1 MKTARLTTA
10 TRPAITSTVGAL
22 SDRELLRETSNLV
35 RHERHLQGAIIDH
48 LAEIEARGLH
58 LQRGFS
64 SLFDYAVR
72 ELGYSDAAAA
82 RRIGAMRLCAD
93 QPHAREGLRDG
104 SLTLS
109 AAAELQWAFARQRR
123 RGSISGTA
131 AVAPAAAGSAAAGSA
146 AQNDP
151 AADSAAAVP
160 SSAEP
165 EPPLVLD
172 AAGRRQLVDEA
183 AGKSARQVRQM
194 LADVDPELA
203 PPADRVRPLGDGRY
217 ELKATIDAECQQ
229 GLEQLRG
236 LLSHVDPRM
245 TLGQLVGRLVKEGLD
260 RHDPSRP
267 PRRARSGSR
276 PADAKAHAPRTP
288 PPEQAQGRSVPA
300 AKHAARPAHTAAA
313 PKTDPDAGHHATPT
327 PESQAAVQRRAA
339 STTKDAAIPAGA
351 APTPARAVRPT
362 PTSTPPPST
371 QKETARRAATGAKP
385 TSAATPAS
393 KSCASGHAISAAVRR
408 QVWQRDGGRLH
419 PRRSTDRAPLR
430 LNASD
435 RGRPHRPHALGGG
448 APILETSDFW
458 VARPSP
464 PPSRAGAGHRVSP
477 HRDPCLPKGAP
488 RPVSPTRNPEDP
500 GNLAQALATGNSYAA
515 LLMWRGS
522 RRSAW
527 ISAAN
532 SSMRASNSSIVPDRS
547 SAAISSRMPACRTR
561 CAAGFSSPS
570 A

>member
-1 MKTARLTTA
+1 MITAPLTTA

-48 LAEIEARGLH
+48 LAEIEARGLY

-93 QPHAREGLRDG
+93 QPDAREGLRDG

-109 AAAELQWAFARQRR
+109 AAAELQWAFDRQRR

-131 AVAPAAAGSAAAGSA
+131 AIAPAGSAAAGSA

-151 AADSAAAVP
+151 AADFAPAVP
-160 SSAEP
+160 LPSAEP
-165 EPPLVLD
+165 EPPPPLVLD
-172 AAGRRQLVDEA
+172 AVGRQKLVEEA

-194 LADVDPELA
+194 LVDLDPELA

-245 TLGQLVGRLVKEGLD
+245 TMGQLVGRLVREALD

-276 PADAKAHAPRTP
+276 PADAKTNAPRTP
-288 PPEQAQGRSVPA
+288 TPEQAQGRSAPV
-300 AKHAARPAHTAAA
+300 AKHAARPADTVAA
-313 PKTDPDAGHHATPT
+313 PKTDPDAGHH
-327 PESQAAVQRRAA
+327 AA

-351 APTPARAVRPT
+351 APTPARAVRPI
-362 PTSTPPPST
+362 PTKSTG
-371 QKETARRAATGAKP
+371 AAT
-385 TSAATPAS
+385 AAAN
-393 KSCASGHAISAAVRR
+393 SCASGRAIPAGVRR
-408 QVWQRDGGRLH
+408 QVWQRDGGGCSYVD
-419 PRRSTDRAPLR
+419 PQTGRRCNSTHLIEID
-430 LNASD
+430 
-435 RGRPHRPHALGGG
+435 H
-448 APILETSDFW
+448 I
-458 VARPSP
+458 V
-464 PPSRAGAGHRVSP
+464 
-477 HRDPCLPKGAP
+477 
-488 RPVSPTRNPEDP
+488 P
-500 GNLAQALATGNSYAA
+500 GNLRLCGAHHRHRHAHG
-515 LLMWRGS
+515 
-522 RRSAW
+522 RSP
-527 ISAAN
+527 
-532 SSMRASNSSIVPDRS
+532 REPAS
-547 SAAISSRMPACRTR
+547 
-561 CAAGFSSPS
+561 
-570 A
+570 